1 MTPSWAF
8 TRSGDRYVADL
19 GVVERAVLAD
29 FADQVVELLGGVP
42 GADDGAAE
50 PPDLLDEVELD
61 LGPVETPEDPAVHRL
76 LPDGSRAD
84 ADVAAE
90 YRRLT
95 EGDLRVTKTG
105 NLRRLRSVLA
115 AEPVEVRPQDAAA
128 VAAALTDIRLV
139 VAERLG
145 IRTEEDS
152 DALEALL
159 LADDG
164 TREADPDHAD
174 PDRDARVY
182 LGTVTTMV
190 GVLLDS
196 LVGLMLDELP

>member
-1 MTPSWAF
+1 MRP
-8 TRSGDRYVADL
+8 R
-19 GVVERAVLAD
+19 
-29 FADQVVELLGGVP
+29 P
-42 GADDGAAE
+42 
-50 PPDLLDEVELD
+50 
-61 LGPVETPEDPAVHRL
+61 H
-76 LPDGSRAD
+76 GSRTD

-95 EGDLRVTKTG
+95 EGDLRATKTG
-105 NLRRLRSVLA
+105 NLRRLRAVLA
-115 AEPVEVRPQDAAA
+115 AEPVVVRPQDAAA

-139 VAERLG
+139 VAERLD

-159 LADDG
+159 LADDAARDAAPD
-164 TREADPDHAD
+164 TDPDHAD

-190 GVLLDS
+190 GLLLDS